1 VDPVTAL
8 IVNKNLDGLALR
20 AVATAGNIANANS
33 PGFVTSRVTFE
44 DALRHAAALGPGAVR
59 QVQPQLVREAS
70 AQGSPPRLDQELAT
84 AAETSMRYSALIN
97 LLGRQMQISHIAMRG
112 GQ

>member
-8 IVNKNLDGLALR
+8 IVNKNLDGLSMRAL
-20 AVATAGNIANANS
+20 ATADNIANANS
-33 PGFVTSRVTFE
+33 RGFRPSRVTFE
-44 DALRHAAALGPGAVR
+44 EALRGAAASGMDAVR
-59 QVQPQLVREAS
+59 QVRPQLVRDGAAAGGE
-70 AQGSPPRLDQELAT
+70 PRLDQELAT

-97 LLGRQMQISHIAMRG
+97 LIGRQMQISHIAVRG